1 MLLYSLVHIQVHYI
15 LPDRQIPRISMYRPQ
30 LDSNRLLHRL
40 LAALLQLLSP
50 WLLMW
55 LQLSL
60 LFRQLPWLQVHY
72 QISCIVAWR
81 AHYLALSMSNR
92 ENLHY
97 PDTGCRPWHN
107 NKMLAVPKPLRNPN
121 NRDRKINICYLLQK
135 KSNLCLCT
143 GQGGHKNSHDHLFQD
158 RILRSSPLNI

>member
-1 MLLYSLVHIQVHYI
+1 MPLYNLVHIQIHYI
-15 LPDRQIPRISMYRPQ
+15 LPDRQIPRISMYRPL

-40 LAALLQLLSP
+40 LAELLQLLSP
-50 WLLMW
+50 LLLMLWLL
-55 LQLSL
+55 LQ
-60 LFRQLPWLQVHY
+60 LFRQLPWLQVH
-72 QISCIVAWR
+72 QISCIVAWS

-107 NKMLAVPKPLRNPN
+107 NKMLAVLKPLRNPN

-143 GQGGHKNSHDHLFQD
+143 GQDGHKNSPDHLSQD